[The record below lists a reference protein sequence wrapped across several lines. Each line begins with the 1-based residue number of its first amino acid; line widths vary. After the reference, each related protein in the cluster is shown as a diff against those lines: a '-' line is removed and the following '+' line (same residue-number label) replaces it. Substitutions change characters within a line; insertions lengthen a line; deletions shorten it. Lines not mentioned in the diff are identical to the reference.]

1 MKDFIVDL
9 EDRPHGLAV
18 FAEVMAAAGL
28 NIEGVCSVFADDR
41 RVDHVLVEDVEPAI
55 EALADAGFEVFGP
68 RDVLLLDLEDRPGTL
83 ADVAGRIADAG
94 VDIDLAYFATRTR
107 LVLGVDDLEKARE
120 ALSLSP

>member
-9 EDRPHGLAV
+9 EDRPNGLAV

-28 NIEGVCSVFADDR
+28 NIEGVCSVFADGR
-41 RVDHVLVEDVEPAI
+41 RVDHVLVEDVERAI

-68 RDVLLLDLEDRPGTL
+68 RDVLLVDLEDRPGTL

-120 ALSLSP
+120 AWG

>member
-9 EDRPHGLAV
+9 EDRPNGLAV

-28 NIEGVCSVFADDR
+28 NIEGVCSVFADGR
-41 RVDHVLVEDVEPAI
+41 RVDHELVEDVERAI

-68 RDVLLLDLEDRPGTL
+68 RDVLLVDLEDRPGTL

-120 ALSLSP
+120 ALGLSP

>member
-41 RVDHVLVEDVEPAI
+41 RVDHVLVEDVERAI

>member
-9 EDRPHGLAV
+9 EDRPNGLAV

-28 NIEGVCSVFADDR
+28 NIEGVCSVFADGR
-41 RVDHVLVEDVEPAI
+41 RVDHVLVEDVERAI

-68 RDVLLLDLEDRPGTL
+68 RDVLLVDLEDRPGTL

-120 ALSLSP
+120 ALGLSP

>member
-9 EDRPHGLAV
+9 EDRPNGLAV

-28 NIEGVCSVFADDR
+28 NIEGVCSVFADGR

-68 RDVLLLDLEDRPGTL
+68 RDVLLVDLEDRPGTL

-107 LVLGVDDLEKARE
+107 LVLGVEDLEKARE
-120 ALSLSP
+120 ALG